1 METESD
7 LFNLLWGWLIDEEGR
22 NILWDGDQSERYP
35 GFDLYT
41 VIAQKVKGA
50 IPREQLE
57 KAPFSGF
64 IVRPDTV
71 PEGEKVYSLFC

>member
-1 METESD
+1 
-7 LFNLLWGWLIDEEGR
+7 LLIRQFEICQVVWVRKNVVR

-64 IVRPDTV
+64 IVPPESV
-71 PEGEKVYSLFC
+71 PETDKVYSLYC